1 MQSELQA
8 FVREALLKG
17 LDRKDIDGAMKNAGW
32 EEAER
37 QEALTAFAEEAFPV
51 PVPRRRPY
59 LSAREA
65 FMYLFLFMT
74 LYLSAFHLG
83 SLLFA
88 IINRAFPDALN
99 ASYYGASLMTEI
111 RLSVSTLLVAF
122 PVFVWISSILRRAL
136 VRHPENRDSKIRKWL
151 TYLTLFG
158 SSGVIIS
165 DVISLVYHLL
175 GGELTTRF
183 VLKTAVVL
191 LIAGLIFGYYLWD
204 LRQDEQEN
212 KHK

>member
-1 MQSELQA
+1 MQSELQL
-8 FVREALLKG
+8 FVRDALLRG
-17 LDRKDIDGAMKNAGW
+17 LDRTAIDSAMKNAGW

-37 QEALTAFAEEAFPV
+37 QEALGAFAETSFLV
-51 PVPRRRPY
+51 PVPRRHPY

-65 FMYLFLFMT
+65 FMYLFMFLT
-74 LYLSAFHLG
+74 LCLSAFHFG
-83 SLLFA
+83 ALLFA

-99 ASYYGASLMTEI
+99 ASYYGAPLMTEI

-122 PVFVWISSILRRAL
+122 PLFLWISSVLHRAL
-136 VRHPENRDSKIRKWL
+136 VKHPENRNSKIRKWL

-158 SSGVIIS
+158 SSGVIIG
-165 DVISLVYHLL
+165 DIISLIYRLL

-204 LRQDEQEN
+204 LRQDEQDG
-212 KHK
+212 KK